1 MSSYN
6 KHHFTPCSS
15 PSLKFTLLPSKPTP
29 SPSPLKPQPTT
40 SNDGEGETEIRKMIC
55 TLQNNKLKLDKVLKE
70 IGLINQSYTS
80 ELSEIETENT
90 KIRKFKDNLMKM
102 MSGYYNPQK
111 EIEKYEKKLSKKTKD
126 YNKLK
131 QECEKLQALQQTYT
145 SLCNKLLSIQNEIH
159 YLNNLPKSSEIIAAE
174 TAEQTALN
182 AIASIQQRIT
192 TLNEQLKH
200 VAQEIT
206 AMRDATAQIEP
217 QMQQEFPLIESEIL
231 SRKNSVDE
239 HTSTLTAKKEVLQE
253 NTTNLDNLNATLASL
268 KQTNTLLQIE
278 NKNIKSES
286 QHTIDEFK
294 SKMNSETQV
303 TALITPEQ
311 LTQCYQDQFYFSL
324 LRYTSFS
331 FNEMIDS
338 TLIKFSSLVQTCFIN
353 ENENTS
359 QFSLCNTYN
368 HSLLKEVF
376 LTAYMK
382 VLDDK
387 HKKLSNNSNND
398 KAFIALSKDDFSN
411 EAIIVIA
418 KAIYNNNQMEQLE
431 IKLNDVYTQTLNKI
445 ASLQLNIDTIAVIKE
460 GYESKVNKLNAF
472 SNNSLRNLVEKSI
485 STIHDGYI
493 VYEKKNVFDFR
504 NVFNKVHTISN
515 GVLYID
521 NTKLN
526 ELTCESVLM
535 MLKYNKD
542 EITKIHLSGAFD
554 YDRISEKK
562 IIQILYS
569 MFLYASH
576 ILAFTITKCTNITV
590 NLINVVMLVI
600 QRFTNLKVLNLDNN
614 NLNDNKAETVISHI
628 KTNKTIFSLSMNG
641 NNLSSQS
648 GTYLSELLNM
658 NNTIG
663 SLYLANNNITSPG
676 IIKLFTAIKTNTA
689 LNTFDISYNNLQGS
703 DLEEVSTILGKDS
716 NISSL
721 NLAGNTMTLHSA
733 TEIGAVI
740 GSSTQL
746 KSINFANM
754 NINEEMIC
762 NLLISKR
769 LIMEEIIFDNN
780 PLGDIALMSIANALT
795 QNIKKVSIRKFNVI
809 STCYAMLL
817 NKINMFKGIEEI
829 HLEDNAI
836 SEELF
841 NLTIAFIAKNQ
852 IKTKLYFTQ
861 NMLAMDHNA
870 IAAFG
875 KVSNIIFE

>member
-1 MSSYN
+1 M
-6 KHHFTPCSS
+6 KDR
-15 PSLKFTLLPSKPTP
+15 K
-29 SPSPLKPQPTT
+29 
-40 SNDGEGETEIRKMIC
+40 GEEEIRKMIC
-55 TLQNNKLKLDKVLKE
+55 TLKKNKVKLDKVLKE
-70 IGLINQSYTS
+70 QSIINNSYVS
-80 ELSEIETENT
+80 ELSSIETENA

-102 MSGYYNPQK
+102 MNGYYNPQK
-111 EIEKYEKKLSKKTKD
+111 EIEKYQKKLSKKTKD
-126 YNKLK
+126 FNKLK
-131 QECEKLQALQQTYT
+131 LESEKLQTLQHTYT

-159 YLNNLPKSSEIIAAE
+159 YLNNLPKAAE
-174 TAEQTALN
+174 IVTAETNEQNALN
-182 AIASIQQRIT
+182 AITTIQQSINT
-192 TLNEQLKH
+192 SEEKLKH
-200 VAQEIT
+200 VAQEII
-206 AMRDATAQIEP
+206 AMREATAQIEQ
-217 QMQQEFPLIESEIL
+217 QMQTELPLIEREIASEEQNIAE
-231 SRKNSVDE
+231 RN
-239 HTSTLTAKKEVLQE
+239 STLLSKQQTLQE
-253 NTTNLDNLNATLASL
+253 NTTNVDNLNETITALT
-268 KQTNTLLQIE
+268 QTNTLLQIE

-286 QHTIDEFK
+286 QHTIEEFQ

-324 LRYTSFS
+324 IRNTSFS

-338 TLIKFSSLVQTCFIN
+338 TLIRFSSLIQTCFIN
-353 ENENTS
+353 DNSS

-387 HKKLSNNSNND
+387 NKKTKQNET
-398 KAFIALSKDDFSN
+398 FIALNKDDFSN

-445 ASLQLNIDTIAVIKE
+445 ASLQLNIDIIAVIKD
-460 GYESKVNKLNAF
+460 GYESKVNKLNTF
-472 SNNSLRNLVEKSI
+472 SNNSLRNLVEKCI
-485 STIHDGYI
+485 NTIHDGYI

-504 NVFNKVHTISN
+504 KVFNKVYAVSN

-535 MLKYNKD
+535 MIKYKKD

-554 YDRISEKK
+554 YACISEKK
-562 IIQILYS
+562 IMQIVYS
-569 MFLYASH
+569 LFLYASH
-576 ILAFTITKCTNITV
+576 ILSFTVNKCTNITA
-590 NLINVVMLVI
+590 NLLTFIMLVI

-614 NLNDNKAETVISHI
+614 NLNDNKTEIVIQHI
-628 KTNKTIFSLSMNG
+628 KTNKTIFSLSLNN
-641 NNLSSQS
+641 NNLTSQS
-648 GTYLSELLNM
+648 GSYLAELLNT

-663 SLYLANNNITSPG
+663 SLCVANNNITSPG

-689 LNTFDISYNNLQGS
+689 LNTFDISYNNLKGS
-703 DLEEVSTILGKDS
+703 DLEEVSTILGKDGH
-716 NISSL
+716 ICSL

-769 LIMEEIIFDNN
+769 LIMEEIVFDGN

-795 QNIKKVSIRKFNVI
+795 QNVRKVSIRKFNVI

-829 HLEDNAI
+829 HLEENAI

-861 NMLAMDHNA
+861 SMLEMDHNA

-875 KVSNIIFE
+875 KVSNLIFE